1 MRERTATIENNDF
14 PKTAY
19 DQRYSIIN
27 ERILKK
33 SNKKTLVQRNKK
45 TKKAQLA
52 DGKSANL
59 YFWKLTNNLRL
70 ARNPEGSA
78 ASEQMDLRM
87 DDR

>member
-45 TKKAQLA
+45 TKK
-52 DGKSANL
+52 
-59 YFWKLTNNLRL
+59 
-70 ARNPEGSA
+70 
-78 ASEQMDLRM
+78 SEVSR
-87 DDR
+87 RKVC